1 MILCIKLTTYM
12 LFVFVFISAFLIGY
26 LAGSKGLNSGI
37 SQNLK
42 LEIENLAQ
50 KTLEQ
55 NNQNFLHLAQN
66 QFGNLQALALK
77 DFESEKKQ
85 VKSIIENIEKSLI
98 HHQRFVSEVE
108 KNNLDQLSGLKENL
122 NHLMQTE
129 KELKQTTKSLESA
142 LKSNQS
148 SGAFGEM
155 QLQKLIEMAG
165 LKKYIDFDTQAH
177 LTLEEKTLRPDM
189 ILNLPHNRAL
199 VIDSKTPM
207 SNYLKSVEESNAELK
222 MKHIK
227 TFVSDFKK
235 HIADLSKKQ
244 YTKALSNS
252 APFII
257 MFVPNDNLYITAFEN
272 APDLLD
278 YAISNKVVI
287 ATPSNLLAML
297 LLIEKSW
304 QDQNLS
310 KKINQHFEEGRK
322 LIEKLSIFVT
332 HIKDLGAG
340 LNNASKAYNKLQ
352 GSFDRTVSPQIKRFQ
367 KLRDENPNKSTLELP
382 NINELNQ
389 FNS

>member
-1 MILCIKLTTYM
+1 MLLYNKLTFFM

-26 LAGSKGLNSGI
+26 IAGGRGLSSGI
-37 SQNLK
+37 SKNLK
-42 LEIENLAQ
+42 LEIENLTQ

-55 NNQNFLHLAQN
+55 NNQNFLNLAQN
-66 QFGNLQALALK
+66 QFGNFQALAMK

-85 VKSIIENIEKSLI
+85 VKSIIENIEKSLM

-207 SNYLKSVEESNAELK
+207 SNYLKSVEESNSELK
-222 MKHIK
+222 IKHIK

-310 KKINQHFEEGRK
+310 KKINEHFEEGHK
-322 LIEKLSIFVT
+322 LIEKLSIFLS
-332 HIKDLGAG
+332 HIKDLGNG

-352 GSFDRTVSPQIKRFQ
+352 GSFERTVRPQIKKFQ
-367 KLRDENPNKSTLELP
+367 KLREENPNKKMLELP

-389 FNS
+389 FKT

>member
-1 MILCIKLTTYM
+1 
-12 LFVFVFISAFLIGY
+12 
-26 LAGSKGLNSGI
+26 
-37 SQNLK
+37 
-42 LEIENLAQ
+42 
-50 KTLEQ
+50 
-55 NNQNFLHLAQN
+55 
-66 QFGNLQALALK
+66 
-77 DFESEKKQ
+77 
-85 VKSIIENIEKSLI
+85 
-98 HHQRFVSEVE
+98 
-108 KNNLDQLSGLKENL
+108 
-122 NHLMQTE
+122 MQTE
-129 KELKQTTKSLESA
+129 KDLKQTTKSLESA

-177 LTLEEKTLRPDM
+177 LTLEEKNLRPDM
-189 ILNLPHNRAL
+189 ILNLPHNRSL
-199 VIDSKTPM
+199 IIDSKTPM
-207 SNYLKSVEESNAELK
+207 SNYLKSVEESNTELK
-222 MKHIK
+222 TKHIK

-257 MFVPNDNLYITAFEN
+257 MFVPNDNLFIAAFEN

-310 KKINQHFEEGRK
+310 KKINKHFEEGRK
-322 LIEKLSIFVT
+322 LIEKLSIFLS

-352 GSFDRTVSPQIKRFQ
+352 GSFDRTVNPQIKRFQ
-367 KLRDENPNKSTLELP
+367 KLREENPNKNNLELP
-382 NINELNQ
+382 NISELNQ
-389 FNS
+389 FNT

>member
-1 MILCIKLTTYM
+1 MLLYKKLTFFM

-37 SQNLK
+37 SKNLK
-42 LEIENLAQ
+42 LEIENLTQ

-55 NNQNFLHLAQN
+55 NNQNFLNLAQN
-66 QFGNLQALALK
+66 QFGNFQALAMK

-85 VKSIIENIEKSLI
+85 VKSIIENIEKSLM

-207 SNYLKSVEESNAELK
+207 SNYLKSVEESNLELK
-222 MKHIK
+222 NKHIK
-227 TFVSDFKK
+227 
-235 HIADLSKKQ
+235 
-244 YTKALSNS
+244 
-252 APFII
+252 
-257 MFVPNDNLYITAFEN
+257 NL
-272 APDLLD
+272 
-278 YAISNKVVI
+278 
-287 ATPSNLLAML
+287 
-297 LLIEKSW
+297 
-304 QDQNLS
+304 
-310 KKINQHFEEGRK
+310 
-322 LIEKLSIFVT
+322 
-332 HIKDLGAG
+332 
-340 LNNASKAYNKLQ
+340 
-352 GSFDRTVSPQIKRFQ
+352 RF
-367 KLRDENPNKSTLELP
+367 R
-382 NINELNQ
+382 
-389 FNS
+389 F

>member
-1 MILCIKLTTYM
+1 M

-37 SQNLK
+37 SKNLK
-42 LEIENLAQ
+42 LEIQNLAQ
-50 KTLEQ
+50 KTLEH
-55 NNQNFLHLAQN
+55 NNQNFLNLAQN
-66 QFGNLQALALK
+66 QFGNLQALAMK

-85 VKSIIENIEKSLI
+85 VKSIIENIEKSLLQ
-98 HHQRFVSEVE
+98 HQRFVSDVE
-108 KNNLDQLSGLKENL
+108 KNNLDQLSSLKENL

-129 KELKQTTKSLESA
+129 KDLKQTTKSLESA

-177 LTLEEKTLRPDM
+177 LTLEEKNLRPDM
-189 ILNLPHNRAL
+189 ILNLPHNRSL
-199 VIDSKTPM
+199 IIDSKTPM
-207 SNYLKSVEESNAELK
+207 SNYLKSVEESNTELK
-222 MKHIK
+222 TKHIK

-257 MFVPNDNLYITAFEN
+257 MFVPNDNLFIAAFEN

-310 KKINQHFEEGRK
+310 KKINKHFEEGRK
-322 LIEKLSIFVT
+322 LIEKLSIFLS

-352 GSFDRTVSPQIKRFQ
+352 GSFDRTVNPQIKRFQ
-367 KLRDENPNKSTLELP
+367 KLREENPNKNNLELP
-382 NINELNQ
+382 NISELNQ
-389 FNS
+389 FNT